1 MTDPRQRQ
9 YTRPLLSARARRP
22 AALVLACALLILAG
36 GAILVHDQYT
46 DPLDRRVGVWAATRL
61 AGDSKALQLV
71 ADLGQKEAV
80 IVIIAVLC
88 LACLAARRI
97 NGAVLAAVGAP
108 AASVATE
115 KVLKPLA
122 GHLYPYASYP
132 SGHTTSFFALIAT
145 AAVLLVGP
153 PAGRVRAALRI
164 AIIVIAVLIGGAIG
178 LAVVALG
185 DHRVIDTVG
194 GAAAGTAVVLTGTF
208 LLDLPVSRS
217 LLGLGWLTRHPS
229 APSIQPG
236 GESISPDPAGWPQP
250 PEH

>member
-61 AGDSKALQLV
+61 AGHSKALQLV

-97 NGAVLAAVGAP
+97 NGAVLAAVSAP

-122 GHLYPYASYP
+122 GPLYMYASYP

-145 AAVLLVGP
+145 AAVLLAGP

-185 DHRVIDTVG
+185 DHHVIDTVG
-194 GAAAGTAVVLTGTF
+194 GAAAGTAVVLVGTF

-217 LLGLGWLTRHPS
+217 LLGFAWLTRQ
-229 APSIQPG
+229 APAANTQPG
-236 GESISPDPAGWPQP
+236 GENISPDPASSPQA